1 MFFLLFSLSLTTIN
15 LTHATPKYVV
25 FRLFVELLLYIG
37 KHYTL
42 GNLGLVLAFLFEHSI
57 LLL

>member
-1 MFFLLFSLSLTTIN
+1 
-15 LTHATPKYVV
+15 VV

-42 GNLGLVLAFLFEHSI
+42 GNLGLVLAFLFELSI